1 MANLSDLVVPESSE
15 TIESTLYVAAAA
27 DNLPTTQWQALSFPR
42 TLFRIFSTAL
52 ARSWYGVSQIA
63 NGVVL
68 GLSSGAWLTLL
79 ASSQYNQTRLVAT
92 ATVGT
97 VRLTSASVGHTVAAG
112 ALTVATADGLKFRS
126 TGSTVIP
133 AGGSVDVQ
141 VQAYAVGSASNVA
154 VGTITTMVTALSSV
168 TVSNPAIG
176 TTGTWI
182 TTWGTDPETD
192 AELTERLR
200 GQWATLSTGSPAAA
214 YRSWALG
221 INGITRAKLDDNA
234 PDGPGSTR
242 LYVDNAGLVATLQA
256 FIDAKVPAS
265 SKCTVMAATT
275 QSVPVGGVVTV
286 QRAFR
291 TSAESSIASLLL
303 AYQLDTD
310 IGGIVRESEV
320 IERVM
325 SPEGVVDFQLASS
338 WPGTPNLQLGTNA
351 IPVFATALSFV
362 EV

>member
-1 MANLSDLVVPESSE
+1 MANLSDLVVPESAD

-42 TLFRIFSTAL
+42 TLFRIFSTTL

-68 GLSSGAWLTLL
+68 GLSSGPWLTLL
-79 ASSQYNQTRLVAT
+79 AASQYNQSRLVAT

-97 VRLTSASVGHTVAAG
+97 VRLTSSSVGHTVAAG
-112 ALTVATADGLKFRS
+112 ALTAATADGIKFRS
-126 TGSTVIP
+126 TTPVTVP

-141 VQAYAVGSASNVA
+141 VQAYAVGAASNVA
-154 VGTITTMVTALSSV
+154 VGTITTMVSSLSSV
-168 TVSNPAIG
+168 TVANPAIG

-200 GQWATLSTGSPAAA
+200 GQWATLSTGSPSAA
-214 YRSWALG
+214 YQSWALG
-221 INGITRAKLDDNA
+221 VNGITRAKLDDNA
-234 PDGPGSTR
+234 PDGPGTTR

-256 FIDAKVPAS
+256 IIDAKVPAA

-275 QSVPVGGVVTV
+275 QSVAVGGVVTV
-286 QRAFR
+286 RRASR
-291 TSAESSIASLLL
+291 STAEAAIAALLL
-303 AYQLDTD
+303 EYQLDTD
-310 IGGIVRESEV
+310 IGGIVRQSEV

-325 SPEGVVDFQLASS
+325 SPDGVVDFQLASS

-351 IPVFATALSFV
+351 IPVFATSLSFV